1 MFKLRLAAILA
12 IFVITSGVC
21 YGQEGLS
28 GKTSD
33 IVLTPAD
40 QLILKAIGK
49 VNDRI
54 DSMGREVND
63 RIDSMG
69 REVNDRIDKVND
81 RIDSMGRELNG
92 RMDNL
97 WVTMLGGFL
106 GVMAFIGALV
116 FWDRR
121 TFMKRSKEGFEAE
134 VAEDRKMI
142 KGLIAVMKKLGEQ
155 FPQVQEVMRSYGLL

>member
-1 MFKLRLAAILA
+1 MAIL
-12 IFVITSGVC
+12 VITSGVC

-28 GKTSD
+28 EQTSD

-54 DSMGREVND
+54 DSMGRELND

-121 TFMKRSKEGFEAE
+121 TFMKRAKEGFEAE
-134 VAEDRKMI
+134 AAEDRKMI

>member
-12 IFVITSGVC
+12 IFVVTSGVC

-40 QLILKAIGK
+40 QLILKAIG
-49 VNDRI
+49 
-54 DSMGREVND
+54 
-63 RIDSMG
+63 
-69 REVNDRIDKVND
+69 KVND

-121 TFMKRSKEGFEAE
+121 TFMKRAKEGFEAE
-134 VAEDRKMI
+134 AAEDRKMI
-142 KGLIAVMKKLGEQ
+142 K
-155 FPQVQEVMRSYGLL
+155 

>member
-54 DSMGREVND
+54 DSMGRE
-63 RIDSMG
+63 
-69 REVNDRIDKVND
+69 
-81 RIDSMGRELNG
+81 LNG

-121 TFMKRSKEGFEAE
+121 TFMKRAKEGFEAE
-134 VAEDRKMI
+134 AAEDRKMI

>member
-1 MFKLRLAAILA
+1 MFKLRLAAILV

-40 QLILKAIGK
+40 QLILKAIG
-49 VNDRI
+49 
-54 DSMGREVND
+54 
-63 RIDSMG
+63 
-69 REVNDRIDKVND
+69 KVND

-121 TFMKRSKEGFEAE
+121 TFMKRAKEGFEAE
-134 VAEDRKMI
+134 KRIASL
-142 KGLIAVMKKLGEQ
+142 KGIQMDDVSAKHK
-155 FPQVQEVMRSYGLL
+155 S

>member
-1 MFKLRLAAILA
+1 MFKLRLAAILV

-40 QLILKAIGK
+40 QLILKAIG
-49 VNDRI
+49 
-54 DSMGREVND
+54 
-63 RIDSMG
+63 
-69 REVNDRIDKVND
+69 KVND

-121 TFMKRSKEGFEAE
+121 TFMKRAKEGFEAE
-134 VAEDRKMI
+134 AAEDRKMI

>member
-1 MFKLRLAAILA
+1 MHSHAERGNEGNNIMFKLRLAAILV
-12 IFVITSGVC
+12 IFVVTSGVC

-49 VNDRI
+49 
-54 DSMGREVND
+54 
-63 RIDSMG
+63 
-69 REVNDRIDKVND
+69 VNDRIDKVND

-121 TFMKRSKEGFEAE
+121 TFMKRAKEGFEAE
-134 VAEDRKMI
+134 AAENRKMI